1 MPIISL
7 TLVFT
12 LIVILSYAIHSF
24 ISTRG
29 IKYLNYLLGLFLFAR
44 FGQMFVYL
52 LIDNELIVYAP
63 ALLKLFC
70 PLYYIAPSL
79 VYLYTVGLLNDQ
91 TSLRKK
97 DYLHF
102 IPGLISFVDDLPWYF
117 SSSINWNEIAAEL
130 IETKNINVVAETGL
144 FPAEIYLYI
153 QPILFTV
160 YLILSFRL
168 LIKSPIS
175 ERAQGAGTKRLWLLG
190 GLGTI
195 TVFHVLDIVS
205 IYFRY
210 IGLYFD
216 ENYKIYMWVFGV
228 GLVLFLT
235 ITILLLH
242 NPRILYGYI
251 LVHVGEKNRMIDFKD
266 VKASSKTKG
275 SKVKVDANLIQTIQ
289 NYMMHEKPY
298 LNSSF
303 SIMDLANAFK
313 MPTHKCSAL
322 INTYIGKN
330 FRDWINQYR
339 IEYFIQTYPQKS
351 QKLTVDAI
359 AFESGFISMTTF
371 YRAFK
376 KETGKMPVNYFSN

>member
-44 FGQMFVYL
+44 FGQTAVYL
-52 LIDNELIVYAP
+52 LIDNELIIYVP

-79 VYLYTVGLLNDQ
+79 VYLYTSGLINNY
-91 TSLRKK
+91 TGLRKV

-102 IPGLISFVDDLPWYF
+102 IPGLISFIDDLPWYF
-117 SSSINWNEIAAEL
+117 SPSINWNEIAAEL
-130 IETKNINVVAETGL
+130 IRTKNINVVAETGL
-144 FPAEIYLYI
+144 FPSEVYLYI
-153 QPILFTV
+153 QPILFTI

-168 LIKSPIS
+168 LYKSPIS
-175 ERAQGAGTKRLWLLG
+175 ERTQGAGTKHLWLLG
-190 GLGTI
+190 GLSTI
-195 TVFHVLDIVS
+195 TVFHILDIVS
-205 IYFRY
+205 IYFRN

-216 ENYKIYMWVFGV
+216 ENYKIYMWIFGV

-235 ITILLLH
+235 IIILLLH
-242 NPRILYGYI
+242 NPRILYGFV
-251 LVHVGEKNRMIDFKD
+251 LVHVGEKNRIIDIKD
-266 VKASSKTKG
+266 NNLSSKNKG
-275 SKVKVDANLIQTIQ
+275 PKVKVDVDFIQTIQ
-289 NYMMHEKPY
+289 SYMMHEKPY

-303 SIMDLANAFK
+303 SVMDLANAFK

-322 INTYIGKN
+322 VNTYLGKN

-339 IEYFIQTYPQKS
+339 IEYFIQTYPLKS

-359 AFESGFISMTTF
+359 AFESGFSSMTTF